1 MAEQFNYEHEFHK
14 SLKNRIEKLSND
26 QKASIKLIIEYEP
39 PQNITYNKN
48 GMFLCMRELSPEALR
63 DIEYLTNLF
72 EKTNNFIKKFMPDP
86 FPYYSDLVEDQD

>member
-26 QKASIKLIIEYEP
+26 QKASIKLIIEYDP
-39 PQNITYNKN
+39 PSNMTYNKN
-48 GMFLCMRELSPEALR
+48 GLFLVMGNLSPEALR

-72 EKTNNFIKKFMPDP
+72 EKTNNFIKKYQPDP
-86 FPYYSDLVEDQD
+86 FPYYSDLVGDQE

>member
-26 QKASIKLIIEYEP
+26 QKKSIKLIIEYCP

>member
-1 MAEQFNYEHEFHK
+1 MAEPFNYEVEYHK

-26 QKASIKLIIEYEP
+26 QKNSIKLIIECCP

-48 GMFLCMRELSPEALR
+48 GMFLCMADLSPEALR

-72 EKTNNFIKKFMPDP
+72 EKTNNFIKRFQPDP
-86 FPYYSDLVEDQD
+86 LKYYTDVL